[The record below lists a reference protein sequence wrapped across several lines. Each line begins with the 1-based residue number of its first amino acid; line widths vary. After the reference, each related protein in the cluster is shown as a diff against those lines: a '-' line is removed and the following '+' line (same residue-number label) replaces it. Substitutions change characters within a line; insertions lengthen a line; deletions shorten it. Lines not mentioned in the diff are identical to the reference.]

1 MSGPLDAVDGAS
13 EATATPAQPPLVE
26 VTDGREAVVGT
37 TTVRRV
43 LPRRTRRTVGA
54 WCFADHMGPEEVTE
68 TTGLDIGPHP
78 HMGLHTVTWLV
89 EGAVLHRDSL
99 GSEQLIRPGQLNL
112 MTAGNGIAHAEEHV
126 RTYRGTM
133 HGVQLWVA
141 QPSDTRNGAS
151 DFAHH
156 PEPRDPGK
164 GAADFAHRGGLP
176 RAEIGGAVATVLI
189 GELAGVVSP
198 ARQDTPLLGA
208 DLAIQPGVT
217 TWPLRADFEHA
228 LVVLDGEVAVGEHV
242 VRPGQLGYLGLG
254 RHALELSA
262 PSASRVLL
270 LGGAPFEEKL
280 AMWWNFVG
288 RTKEEL
294 AQARTQWATYDERFG
309 EVASTLPRITAP
321 PAL

>member
-1 MSGPLDAVDGAS
+1 MSGPLDASDAAV
-13 EATATPAQPPLVE
+13 ATAPTAAEPPVVE
-26 VTDGREAVVGT
+26 VTDGHEAVVGT

-54 WCFADHMGPEEVTE
+54 WCFADHMGPEQVTE
-68 TTGLDIGPHP
+68 TSGLDIGPHP

-141 QPSDTRNGAS
+141 QPSQTRGGAP
-151 DFAHH
+151 DFAHLA
-156 PEPRDPGK
+156 E
-164 GAADFAHRGGLP
+164 LP
-176 RAEIGGAVATVLI
+176 RAEVGGAVATVLI
-189 GELAGVVSP
+189 GELAGVSSP
-198 ARQDTPLLGA
+198 ARQDTPLVGA
-208 DLAIQPGVT
+208 DLAISPGAT

-228 LVVLDGEVAVGEHV
+228 LVVLEGEVAVGEQV

-254 RHALELSA
+254 RDALELSA
-262 PSASRVLL
+262 LETSRVLL
-270 LGGAPFEEKL
+270 LGGVPFGEKL

>member
-1 MSGPLDAVDGAS
+1 MSGPLDAVDS
-13 EATATPAQPPLVE
+13 TTEATATTAEPPSVE

-54 WCFADHMGPEEVTE
+54 WCFADHMGPEQVTE
-68 TTGLDIGPHP
+68 TGGLDIGPHP

-141 QPSDTRNGAS
+141 QPTETRNGEPA
-151 DFAHH
+151 FTHH
-156 PEPRDPGK
+156 AE
-164 GAADFAHRGGLP
+164 LP
-176 RAEIGGAVATVLI
+176 RAEVGGAVATVLI

-198 ARQDTPLLGA
+198 ARQDTPLVGA

-228 LVVLDGEVAVGEHV
+228 LVVLDGEVAVGEQV

-254 RHALELSA
+254 RESLELAALS
-262 PSASRVLL
+262 PSRVLL
-270 LGGAPFEEKL
+270 LGGVPFEEKL

-309 EVASTLPRITAP
+309 EVTSALPRISAP

>member
-1 MSGPLDAVDGAS
+1 MSGPLDAVDSTTELTTAS
-13 EATATPAQPPLVE
+13 VDPPVVE

-54 WCFADHMGPEEVTE
+54 WCFADHMGPEQVTE
-68 TTGLDIGPHP
+68 TAGLDIGPHP

-99 GSEQLIRPGQLNL
+99 GSGQLIRPGQLNL
-112 MTAGNGIAHAEEHV
+112 MTAGAGIAHAEEHV

-141 QPSDTRNGAS
+141 QPTATRNGPAA
-151 DFAHH
+151 FAHH
-156 PEPRDPGK
+156 AE
-164 GAADFAHRGGLP
+164 LP
-176 RAEIGGAVATVLI
+176 QAEIDGVVATVLV
-189 GELAGVVSP
+189 GEVADVASP
-198 ARQDTPLLGA
+198 ARQDTPLVGA
-208 DLAIQPGVT
+208 DLVVRAGVT
-217 TWPLRADFEHA
+217 TWPLRSDFEHA

-254 RHALELSA
+254 RDSVDLAALST
-262 PSASRVLL
+262 SRVLL
-270 LGGAPFEEKL
+270 LGGVPFGEKL
-280 AMWWNFVG
+280 AMWWNFVA

>member
-1 MSGPLDAVDGAS
+1 MSGPLDAADSAV
-13 EATATPAQPPLVE
+13 EATTATAEPPVVE

-54 WCFADHMGPEEVTE
+54 WCFADHMGPEQVSE

-126 RTYRGTM
+126 RTYRGVM

-141 QPSDTRNGAS
+141 QPAETRGGAP

-156 PEPRDPGK
+156 AE
-164 GAADFAHRGGLP
+164 LP
-176 RAEIGGAVATVLI
+176 RAEIGGAVATVLV
-189 GELAGVVSP
+189 GELAGVTSP
-198 ARQDTPLLGA
+198 ARQDTPLVGA
-208 DLAIQPGVT
+208 DLAISPGVT
-217 TWPLRADFEHA
+217 AWPLRPDFEHA
-228 LVVLDGEVAVGEHV
+228 LVVLDGEVAVGERV

-254 RHALELSA
+254 RDFLELSA
-262 PSASRVLL
+262 LSASRVLL
-270 LGGAPFEEKL
+270 LGGVPFEEKL
-280 AMWWNFVG
+280 AMWWNFVA

>member
-1 MSGPLDAVDGAS
+1 MDAADATVD
-13 EATATPAQPPLVE
+13 ATVTTAEPPSVE

-54 WCFADHMGPEEVTE
+54 WCFADHMGPEQVTE
-68 TTGLDIGPHP
+68 TEGLDIGPHP

-112 MTAGNGIAHAEEHV
+112 MTAGRGIAHAEEHV
-126 RTYRGTM
+126 RTYRGTL
-133 HGVQLWVA
+133 HGAQLWVA
-141 QPSDTRNGAS
+141 QPSETR
-151 DFAHH
+151 D
-156 PEPRDPGK
+156 
-164 GAADFAHRGGLP
+164 GAADFAHHAELP

-189 GELAGVVSP
+189 GELAGVSSP
-198 ARQDTPLLGA
+198 ARQDTPLVGA
-208 DLAIQPGVT
+208 DLAMNPGVT
-217 TWPLRADFEHA
+217 TWPLRPDFEHA
-228 LVVLDGEVAVGEHV
+228 LVVLDGEVAVGGDHV

-254 RHALELSA
+254 RESLELAALA
-262 PSASRVLL
+262 PTRVLL
-270 LGGAPFEEKL
+270 LGGVPFEEKL
-280 AMWWNFVG
+280 AMWWNFVA

-309 EVASTLPRITAP
+309 EVSSTLPRIAAP